1 MPAETDEE
9 YYFQVFDHLDGYSE
23 ETPYFIFYVEF
34 ELSGNFPIFEYTPAA
49 GSWWFAD
56 DQFIRDE
63 ISSPREPTSEFESIL
78 ERLTENEKIAHYIY
92 GKDQP
97 ETAEYPSS
105 DDFELDSLP
114 PYESF
119 LIEELLRTLND
130 DRDLPDEMCLYLQS
144 IFERNYKPPGG

>member
-1 MPAETDEE
+1 MPTETDEE
-9 YYFQVFDHLDGYSE
+9 YYFQVFEHLDSYSE

-34 ELSGNFPIFEYTPAA
+34 ELSGNFPIFEYTPAV

-56 DQFIRDE
+56 DQFTRDE
-63 ISSPREPTSEFESIL
+63 ISSPQEPTSEFESIL
-78 ERLTENEKIAHYIY
+78 ERLTENEKVAHYIY

-97 ETAEYPSS
+97 ETVDYPSL
-105 DDFELDSLP
+105 DDFDLESLP

-119 LIEELLRTLND
+119 LIEEVIRTLTD